1 MLGSFLTD
9 MLTPDAAM
17 ASESGADGDTLEVE
31 GDPGYGGPE
40 DMGEAP
46 DTGDMGDDFGSDF

>member
-1 MLGSFLTD
+1 MLGSFLAD

-17 ASESGADGDTLEVE
+17 AAEAGGDTLGGEE
-31 GDPGYGGPE
+31 DPGYAATDE
-40 DMGEAP
+40 TGEVP